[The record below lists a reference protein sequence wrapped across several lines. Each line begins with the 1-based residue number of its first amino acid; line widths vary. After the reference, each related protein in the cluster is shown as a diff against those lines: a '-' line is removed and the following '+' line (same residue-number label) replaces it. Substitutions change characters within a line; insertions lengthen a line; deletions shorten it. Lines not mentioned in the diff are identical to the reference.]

1 MSDFNKLLEREKH
14 LKVYYFFCY
23 GELID
28 TTEADN
34 PEDAVEHFLKTY
46 KPRDFDYLLE
56 WDKKH
61 GYYITYRY
69 ENNKRVTRITPVLR
83 HRD

>member
-1 MSDFNKLLEREKH
+1 MSEFKKLLERAKH

-23 GELID
+23 GEIIECF
-28 TTEADN
+28 EADN
-34 PEDAVEHFLKTY
+34 PDDAIEQFLEIYEPK
-46 KPRDFDYLLE
+46 DFDYLLE

-69 ENNKRVTRITPVLR
+69 DNNKRVKRVSPVLG
-83 HRD
+83 HR